1 MDADFISKI
10 SIFAIP
16 VLMAIA
22 MHEAAHAWAARY
34 FGDNSPEIQRRIT
47 LNPVPHV
54 DPIGTILLPLMLVL
68 GGSPIIFGWAKPVM
82 VSGRAFKNP
91 RHAWR
96 WVAAAGPMAN
106 LIMMVLW
113 AIVLKM
119 GLGLGESG
127 SFLIEV
133 GKAGVMVNLVL
144 AVFNLLPI
152 LPLDGGR
159 ILSTLLPTKWAY
171 HYATTERYGLII
183 VLVLSLTGVLATIMR
198 PVQMLLL
205 DFLSAWIL

>member
-1 MDADFISKI
+1 MDADLISKI

-34 FGDNSPEIQRRIT
+34 FGDNSLEIQRRIT

-54 DPIGTILLPLMLVL
+54 DPIGTILLPLILL
-68 GGSPIIFGWAKPVM
+68 WSGSPILFGWAKPVM

-119 GLGLGESG
+119 SSGLGESAT
-127 SFLIEV
+127 FLVEV
-133 GKAGVMVNLVL
+133 GKAGIIINLVL

-171 HYATTERYGLII
+171 HYATTERYGMII
-183 VLVLSLTGVLATIMR
+183 VLVLSLTGVLGFIMR

-205 DFLSAWIL
+205 DFLNAWIL

>member
-34 FGDNSPEIQRRIT
+34 FGDNSLEIQRRIT

-54 DPIGTILLPLMLVL
+54 DPIGTILLPLILL
-68 GGSPIIFGWAKPVM
+68 WSGSPILFGWAKPVM

-96 WVAAAGPMAN
+96 WVAAAGPIAN

-119 GLGLGESG
+119 SSGLGESAT
-127 SFLIEV
+127 FLVEV
-133 GKAGVMVNLVL
+133 GKAGIIINLVL

-171 HYATTERYGLII
+171 HYATTERYGMII
-183 VLVLSLTGVLATIMR
+183 VLVLSLTGVLGFIMR

-205 DFLSAWIL
+205 DFLNAWIL

>member
-1 MDADFISKI
+1 MDADLISKI

-34 FGDNSPEIQRRIT
+34 FGDNTVEIQHRIT
-47 LNPVPHV
+47 LNPIPHI
-54 DPIGTILLPLMLVL
+54 DPVGTILLPLMLVL

-96 WVAAAGPMAN
+96 WVAAAGPVAN
-106 LIMMVLW
+106 LIMKILW
-113 AIVLKM
+113 VIVLKM
-119 GLGLGESG
+119 SLSLGESAN
-127 SFLIEV
+127 FLIQV
-133 GKAGVMVNLVL
+133 AKAGVIINLVL

-171 HYATTERYGLII
+171 HYATTERYGMII

-198 PVQMLLL
+198 PIQMFLL
-205 DFLSAWIL
+205 DFLNAWFF